1 MKQVLQRIIFDYGG
15 VISTP
20 QDVDCVSQMA
30 ALTGLERKE
39 LVCRYRR
46 HRDEYDAGI
55 LDAPSFWQAVAGDD
69 APLLE
74 QDVLEK
80 LRRLDVASWTR
91 LDPAMV
97 SFLSTL
103 RRKVPWLALI
113 SNITPDALEHIRRHH
128 SWWKLFD
135 VLTFSCE
142 VGHAKPSRQ
151 IYLSCL
157 KRIPVPPAE
166 LLFVD
171 DVWVNLRGA
180 EEAGL
185 RTLHYRSFYQFKK
198 ELGCW
203 VC

>member
-1 MKQVLQRIIFDYGG
+1 MRQILKGIIFDYGG

-20 QDVDCVSQMA
+20 QDAECISQMA
-30 ALTGLERKE
+30 ALTRLERKE
-39 LVCRYRR
+39 FVCRYRR

-55 LDAPSFWQAVAGDD
+55 LNAASFWQSVVGYD

-74 QDVLEK
+74 QNVLEK

-97 SFLSTL
+97 SFLPSL
-103 RRKVPWLALI
+103 RREVPWLALI
-113 SNITPDALEHIRRHH
+113 SNIIPDALEHIRKFHN
-128 SWWKLFD
+128 WWKLFD

-151 IYLSCL
+151 IYLSCRE
-157 KRIPVPPAE
+157 RIPVPPTE

-171 DVWVNLRGA
+171 DVLENLRGA
-180 EEAGL
+180 VETGL
-185 RTLHYRSFYQFKK
+185 RTLHYRDFYQFRK
-198 ELGCW
+198 EL
-203 VC
+203 VF